1 MVDFHTHLLP
11 YIDDGA
17 KDETMSLEMLNMSLA
32 DGVELCVAT
41 PHCVIHTPDDIDSF
55 ITSRRHSY
63 KKLKTAM
70 AESGKAYPDIILGA
84 EVYLNHDIST
94 LDGIER
100 LCVENTN
107 CMLIE
112 FPHIKQDPRTT
123 EWLYSIMLRGIQ
135 PIVAHIDRYP
145 KRESIIADMQ
155 GMNLVYQINAS
166 NFLSFGTRRLVKKL
180 IMTGELFL
188 VSSDMHNTSSR
199 RCNMASAY
207 KQAKKLFPDIAD
219 DMFAFGAKELFGFD
233 GANKTNKDILRNG

>member
-1 MVDFHTHLLP
+1 MIDFHTHLLP

-17 KDETMSLEMLNMSLA
+17 KDETMSLEMLNMSMS

-41 PHCVIHTPDDIDSF
+41 PHCVIHTSDDIDSF
-55 ITSRRHSY
+55 IINRRHSFE
-63 KKLKTAM
+63 KLKTAIS
-70 AESGKAYPDIILGA
+70 ESGKAYPAVILGA

-94 LDGIER
+94 LDGIQQ
-100 LCVENTN
+100 LCIENTN

-155 GMNLVYQINAS
+155 DMDLVYQINAS
-166 NFLSFGTRRLVKKL
+166 NFLSFGTRRIVKKL
-180 IMTGELFL
+180 VMTENTFL

-207 KQAKKLFPDIAD
+207 KQAKKLFPDMAD
-219 DMFAFGAKELFGFD
+219 DMFSLGAKELLGFGE
-233 GANKTNKDILRNG
+233 AYKTNKDILRNG